1 MSDSIKEKVLIALA
15 MILCVS
21 VSLLGVWGTPD
32 IAPMGVVYS
41 DATSTSASGASIT
54 GAAAAQTASAG
65 SGDETAAESGT
76 ADTASATQ
84 KEQNTAQNR
93 STTAKASTSK
103 TASKTTEY
111 QGKVDINTA
120 SKDLLTSL
128 DGIGPT
134 LAQRIIDYRN
144 THGGF
149 HSIEEIMDVS
159 GIGEKKFAAIR
170 DRIVVN

>member
-1 MSDSIKEKVLIALA
+1 MSDSIKEKVLLALA
-15 MILCVS
+15 VILCVS

-41 DATSTSASGASIT
+41 DASGTPIT
-54 GAAAAQTASAG
+54 GITAGRTASAA
-65 SGDETAAESGT
+65 STIETAAESGA
-76 ADTASATQ
+76 ADAASTTQ
-84 KEQNTAQNR
+84 KRQNTAQNK

-103 TASKTTEY
+103 TASKTTVY
-111 QGKVDINTA
+111 QGKIDINTA

-149 HSIEEIMDVS
+149 HSIEEITNVS

-170 DRIVVN
+170 DHIVVN